1 MQQRLESGLLS
12 HNESFYPAQPSNPL
26 ELAWAK
32 GFAALKT
39 FKAREK
45 HCRVP
50 RGHREG
56 AFNLGTWVVNQ
67 RNRKDTLSVQ
77 RRRSLEAIGFNWT
90 LLVRDSWE
98 EGFAALKQ
106 FKAREGHC
114 QVLEQHEEGSFKLG
128 SWVAR
133 QHTKRQTMSTAW
145 RRQLDAIGFVWDPY
159 ESEWERGFAALK
171 SSRRAKSTAEFRG
184 TSRRGVQ
191 SRYVAR
197 QSAKQKGYFGHS
209 TQTEPRCD
217 RFRLAVEVAEIQTLL
232 VKRAN
237 PLLEDDRKGPRGVL
251 PRRYGD

>member
-12 HNESFYPAQPSNPL
+12 HNENFNPAQPSIRL
-26 ELAWAK
+26 ELAWEK
-32 GFAALKT
+32 GFAALKE

-77 RRRSLEAIGFNWT
+77 RRQSLEAIGFNWT

-98 EGFAALKQ
+98 EGFAALKR

-114 QVLEQHEEGSFKLG
+114 QVLEQREEGSFKLG

-133 QHTKRQTMSTAW
+133 QRTKRQTMSTAW

-159 ESEWERGFAALK
+159 ESAWERGFAALK
-171 SSRRAKSTAEFRG
+171 QFKAREKHCRVPRVHREGAFNLGTWVVNQRNRKDTLAIQRRRSLDAIGF
-184 TSRRGVQ
+184 VW
-191 SRYVAR
+191 
-197 QSAKQKGYFGHS
+197 
-209 TQTEPRCD
+209 
-217 RFRLAVEVAEIQTLL
+217 RLT
-232 VKRAN
+232 
-237 PLLEDDRKGPRGVL
+237 
-251 PRRYGD
+251 